1 MSVFLA
7 PMLCVGAH
15 HEHAPRAMQR
25 LACLTLISLTLISLT
40 LISLTHQL
48 GGASVKR
55 HFRKRTSARTQD

>member
-1 MSVFLA
+1 
-7 PMLCVGAH
+7 
-15 HEHAPRAMQR
+15 MQR

>member
-1 MSVFLA
+1 
-7 PMLCVGAH
+7 MLCVGAH
-15 HEHAPRAMQR
+15 HEHAPRVMQR
-25 LACLTLISLTLISLT
+25 LACLTLTSLTLISLT

>member
-1 MSVFLA
+1 
-7 PMLCVGAH
+7 MLCVGAH

>member
-1 MSVFLA
+1 
-7 PMLCVGAH
+7 MLCVGAH

-25 LACLTLISLTLISLT
+25 LACLTLISLTLISLTLISLT